1 MSAAE
6 WPRPPEEA
14 PPPRPAKTSV
24 RTRGTG
30 RKKISGR
37 SRDTS
42 EPAEAPAPMAG
53 FVAAAARA
61 IDAATWP
68 VAPVLWWQPEL
79 PLQIPASSSLR
90 NERRHRVPAAGF
102 LNLAEP
108 PRCPAGVPAAV
119 DRPALPDLPR
129 KLPAGDLAPLG
140 WDARTVAN
148 GAAQGDKR

>member
-6 WPRPPEEA
+6 WPRPPEDV

-24 RTRGTG
+24 RVRRPG
-30 RKKISGR
+30 RKKLSGEPR
-37 SRDTS
+37 ENS
-42 EPAEAPAPMAG
+42 EAPEAPAPLAG
-53 FVAAAARA
+53 FIAADVRA
-61 IDAATWP
+61 IDAETWP

-90 NERRHRVPAAGF
+90 NERRHRIPAAGF

-108 PRCPAGVPAAV
+108 PRCPPGVLAAG
-119 DRPALPDLPR
+119 DRPALPELPR
-129 KLPAGDLAPLG
+129 KLPAGDLTPLG

-148 GAAQGDKR
+148 GAAQGEKR